1 MSGLIFRVC
10 ISFISILFAVWWVG
24 TACSN
29 ETDPTVLPPTLTLH
43 EATGIT
49 RNEACLSGKIVLNG
63 EGTVRDC
70 YFVYGSSPEE
80 MIQVAGGRR
89 RVRRLLEGLKAGT
102 GMVSAWKFLMEV
114 VWYGRECCVFVH
126 PRTRSP
132 CWERWF

>member
-1 MSGLIFRVC
+1 MV
-10 ISFISILFAVWWVG
+10 VG

-80 MIQVAGGRR
+80 MIQVADEKRAEQAYRESNPDGGGCGGYIGG
-89 RVRRLLEGLKAGT
+89 VEGGNGVWLLLG
-102 GMVSAWKFLMEV
+102 SF
-114 VWYGRECCVFVH
+114 
-126 PRTRSP
+126 
-132 CWERWF
+132 

>member
-1 MSGLIFRVC
+1 MYKFYFYIICCV
-10 ISFISILFAVWWVG
+10 VVG

-80 MIQVAGGRR
+80 MIQVAATRTEEGAE
-89 RVRRLLEGLKAGT
+89 VTLEGLKAGT
-102 GMVSAWKFLMEV
+102 EYGYYWKFLMEV

-126 PRTRSP
+126 HRTRSP

>member
-1 MSGLIFRVC
+1 MV
-10 ISFISILFAVWWVG
+10 VG

-80 MIQVAGGRR
+80 MIQVAADGGGCGGYIGG
-89 RVRRLLEGLKAGT
+89 VEGGNGVWLLLG
-102 GMVSAWKFLMEV
+102 SF
-114 VWYGRECCVFVH
+114 
-126 PRTRSP
+126 
-132 CWERWF
+132 